1 MNATIQTITD
11 QLVLVMLNVTIWSGR
26 RKLRAEDLNLAG
38 ETPPE
43 DLVSWGSKRVC
54 DPEPLKVF
62 QRLKKEAE
70 RFCLRNGTRFL
81 GGFAIPEEHAES
93 LAEKLAATKGSFDDE
108 TRKFLS
114 DYDHHIEAWI
124 ASLPRWEEPIR
135 RAVEPAVAVE
145 SRLRFGYQLLRVSPA
160 GTSGTLADEVQGLA
174 GGIFQEV
181 AVIARDLEDSFLGKD
196 ILHRRALGT
205 FKRIRDKL
213 DGLSFVDPRIQP
225 VVDTIDAWA
234 RRLPKTAPIEGALF
248 NEGHGLALLLG
259 DPEKL
264 ARHGAGQWAIQQ
276 GDAPSTKEE
285 DVDTPT
291 TEATQS
297 VTDEL
302 EALFGDLDDPEPAA
316 GAFESVEAPESETDA
331 EPATK
336 DEGGQEQGD
345 ADECLVE
352 DPKPVH
358 ENTPDQS
365 FFWDDDTP
373 GATGGDDEGQ
383 PAESMPSTRRESAR
397 AESFFF

>member
-1 MNATIQTITD
+1 MNAVKTITD
-11 QLVLVMLNVTIWSGR
+11 RLVLVMLDIRIWSGR
-26 RKLRAEDLNLAG
+26 KKLRPEDLILAG
-38 ETPPE
+38 EPPPE
-43 DLVSWGSKRVC
+43 DLVSLGSKRVC

-62 QRLKKEAE
+62 QRLKKEAD
-70 RFCLRNGTRFL
+70 RFCLRYGTRFL
-81 GGFAIPEEHAES
+81 GGYAVPEEHAAH
-93 LAEKLAATKGSFDDE
+93 LAEQLAATKKEFD
-108 TRKFLS
+108 TRTQTFLAA
-114 DYDHHIEAWI
+114 YDGHLEAWI

-135 RAVEPAVAVE
+135 RAIEPASVV
-145 SRLRFGYQLLRVSPA
+145 SGRLRFGYQLLRVAPAASA
-160 GTSGTLADEVQGLA
+160 GTFDDEVQGLA

-181 AVIARDLEDSFLGKD
+181 AIIARDLEDSFLGKD
-196 ILHRRALGT
+196 SLHRRALGT

-213 DGLSFVDPRIQP
+213 DALSFVDPRIQP

-264 ARHGAGQWAIQQ
+264 AQHGAGQWAIQQ
-276 GDAPSTKEE
+276 GDAPSTKGED

-302 EALFGDLDDPEPAA
+302 EALFGDLDDPEAT
-316 GAFESVEAPESETDA
+316 EISESETDA

-345 ADECLVE
+345 ADERLVE
-352 DPKPVH
+352 DPKPVQ
-358 ENTPDQS
+358 EDTPDQS

-373 GATGGDDEGQ
+373 GATDGDDEGQ
-383 PAESMPSTRRESAR
+383 PAAPLPDTRREAAR